1 MKKAGLLLVLLLI
14 LTGCGSSK
22 VPQIEDY
29 TWVMTSVQ
37 SVEAGG
43 QAVAYGER
51 GSSTLETAKQIVL
64 LCRAEEGSLTLID
77 QTNRKT
83 YTGTYQRSKNSPQGT
98 IYEVTIEGQEG
109 YAAAA
114 MTTYQDG
121 SQDPTLIFNLGD
133 YAVNFFA
140 E

>member
-37 SVEAGG
+37 SVKAGG